1 MKFQMLHPHGKS
13 LLLINQLIAEL
24 ITQLCNQPKK
34 YSLNFANIFVHMA
47 PTSLE
52 KCWKTGHWNT

>member
-1 MKFQMLHPHGKS
+1 MKFQMLHPHSKS

-24 ITQLCNQPKK
+24 ITVMQSAQK
-34 YSLNFANIFVHMA
+34 NIFVHMA

-52 KCWKTGHWNT
+52 KCW

>member
-1 MKFQMLHPHGKS
+1 MKFQMLHPHSKS

-24 ITQLCNQPKK
+24 ITQLRNQPKK
-34 YSLNFANIFVHMA
+34 YSFNFVNISVHMA

-52 KCWKTGHWNT
+52 KCW